1 MSKTKSPYSGM
12 SLYSQLGERKYLTSS
27 ERERFYTAL
36 PIIKNPAERSFCEMI
51 YWTGCR
57 PSEALDMRTI
67 NIDLEENI
75 VIIRSL
81 KKRGELKGKHFRPV
95 PVPSDFVRRL
105 DIVHGLE
112 QAQACNANHPTKLW
126 PFARTKGW
134 SLMRSVM
141 EEAGLTGAKSCA
153 RGLRHT
159 LGVHATVKKIP
170 QGRLQSWL
178 GHASPETTSIYIDA
192 YGPEDRAIARRMWE
206 VPAA

>member
-1 MSKTKSPYSGM
+1 MSKPKSPYSSM

-27 ERERFYTAL
+27 ERERFYAAL
-36 PIIKNPAERSFCEMI
+36 PVIENPAERSFCEMI

-57 PSEALDMRTI
+57 PSEALSLRTI

-81 KKRGELKGKHFRPV
+81 KKRGELKGRHFRPV
-95 PVPSDFVRRL
+95 PVPSEFIRRL
-105 DIVHGLE
+105 DTVHGLE
-112 QAQACNANHPTKLW
+112 QAQAFNADQPSLLW

-134 SLMRSVM
+134 HLMRSVM
-141 EEAGLTGAKSCA
+141 VKAGLTGAKGCA

-159 LGVHATVKKIP
+159 LGVHATVRQIP
-170 QGRLQSWL
+170 QSRLQSWL

-206 VPAA
+206 VGA